1 MNMTRYFLILIL
13 TLIAVSPLLA
23 QDGGVITDPDEI
35 PDDFVWS
42 ITRYS
47 GTADDLVD
55 VIGEDLQRGY
65 LPVGFEAD
73 PDISLLLIQ
82 DDTIPFTRWRIH
94 EFTNPTELEAEM
106 NGFLVEGWLPMDIAR
121 TQNGIAAL
129 FIETEFAI
137 NGWRIVASEATDDA
151 LTQTIENLQNDGL
164 TIWGASLDGE
174 GIWLLAV
181 REIGGVPRVTQY
193 ANYRDE
199 PEQVRLAVNE
209 SLLAGWIPW
218 GLSLA
223 GGRVFVTYLR

>member
-1 MNMTRYFLILIL
+1 MNRSYVFSLL
-13 TLIAVSPLLA
+13 TVLFMAAMPLFS
-23 QDGGVITDPDEI
+23 QTDGVLTN

-47 GTADDLVD
+47 GPMEDMVD
-55 VIGEDLQRGY
+55 AISEDLQRGY

-94 EFTNPTELEAEM
+94 EFTNPSQMEAEM

-121 TQNGIAAL
+121 TEGGIAAL
-129 FIETEFAI
+129 FIETELSV
-137 NGWRIVASEATDDA
+137 NGWRIVTSEATDDA
-151 LTQTIENLQNDGL
+151 LTATIEDLQSQGL
-164 TIWGASLDGE
+164 SVWGASLDGE

-181 REIGGVPRVTQY
+181 RELGDVVRVTQY
-193 ANYRDE
+193 ANYQDE
-199 PEQVRLAVNE
+199 PERIRLAVNE
-209 SLLAGWIPW
+209 SIAAGFVPW

-223 GGRVFVTYLR
+223 AGRVLVTYVR